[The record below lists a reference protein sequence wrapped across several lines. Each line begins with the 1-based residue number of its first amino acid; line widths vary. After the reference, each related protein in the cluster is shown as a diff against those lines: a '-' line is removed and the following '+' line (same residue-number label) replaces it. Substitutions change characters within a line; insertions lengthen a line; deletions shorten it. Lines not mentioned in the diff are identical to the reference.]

1 MYFKMLKKDIRR
13 KKSMNIILL
22 IFIFLATMFISGS
35 LSNLVVISSGTESFF
50 NKAGIK
56 DFSILTMDN
65 VGQQETGKVNEKDPV
80 NEFLKENDHVEE
92 YHADDLVYFSKTN
105 IELED
110 SKEEYQLTAT
120 GMITGYDI
128 YQQKFFDE
136 ENNEITEME
145 DGTIYVN
152 YKSLKDN
159 ELKTGD
165 KLTIKTTDGY
175 SKTFTLAGYSK
186 DAFFG
191 TDLMSSHRFIM
202 TDHDLQDLKANSGL
216 PTGKFYSI
224 DTKDQKAF
232 EKDYNNAG
240 FNVIFSGDRQ
250 LVKSTYIMDLVV
262 AGIIMLVSICLIIIS
277 AVMLKFTI
285 VFSINEDFKEI
296 GIMKAIGLKTPY
308 IRGMYVVK
316 YLAMAIV
323 GAFLGCIASIPFSKA
338 LLGQF
343 TNTILVGKDMNNLL
357 LQIGS
362 SIVVVLFI
370 SGSAYLSTGKL
381 KKFSP
386 MDAIRNGSNGER
398 FKKKGIFS
406 LNKSRLRTTTFLA
419 CNDVCCEFRKYL
431 VLFVASIVGM
441 WLVTMPVNTI
451 NTLRSENIIDWFAI
465 VRADVFISDDEKISD
480 LLMQGQRQGF
490 EDYLTEVKDA
500 LEENGYPVKQVST
513 EASFKLKVRKG
524 EESYKSLATQGL
536 GSTTDQYAY
545 EEGTAPEYTDEVA
558 LAVVTAD
565 AIHASVGDT
574 VYITSG
580 DKEKPYTVTAIYQSM
595 NNMGEGMRF
604 HEDAELDYSGCSG
617 TFGVQVQLAD
627 EADIKN
633 IDDTIADIEPLFP
646 NARVENAKTFIGN
659 MLGGI
664 SDQLA
669 SLKVLILIVAIAINI
684 LVVALMQKMFLIR
697 EKGEMGMMKAVGFT
711 NQAIIRWQTKRIAL
725 VLFIGI
731 LVGTL
736 TGTPFSQITSGQVF
750 KFMGASHIDFQI
762 NPLEVY
768 VIYPLCLFVT
778 TVLGCVITMHKVRKI
793 SPQETNNI
801 E

>member
-35 LSNLVVISSGTESFF
+35 LSNLVVISSGTENFF
-50 NKAGIK
+50 DKAGIK

-65 VGQQETGKVNEKDPV
+65 AGQGEAQTEDEKDLV
-80 NEFLKENDHVEE
+80 DEFLKANEHIEE
-92 YHADDLVYFSKTN
+92 YHADDMVYFSKTN

-110 SKEEYQLTAT
+110 SKEEYKLTAT

-136 ENNEITEME
+136 ENREITEME

-159 ELKTGD
+159 DLKTGD
-165 KLTIKTTDGY
+165 RLTIKSANGY

-191 TDLMSSHRFIM
+191 TDLMSSHRFIVS
-202 TDHDLQDLKANSGL
+202 DHDLQDLKENSGL
-216 PTGKFYSI
+216 PEGKLYSI
-224 DTKDQKAF
+224 QTKDQKAF

-250 LVKSTYIMDLVV
+250 KIKSTYIMDLVI
-262 AGIIMLVSICLIIIS
+262 AGVIMLVSMCLIIIS

-308 IRGMYVVK
+308 IRGMYVLK
-316 YLAMAIV
+316 YLAMAIA
-323 GAFLGCIASIPFSKA
+323 GSILGFLVSIPFSKA

-343 TNTILVGKDMNNLL
+343 TNTILIENDMGNLL
-357 LQIGS
+357 LQIIS
-362 SIVVVLFI
+362 CVFVVIFI
-370 SGSAYLSTGKL
+370 SGSAYISTGKL

-386 MDAIRNGSNGER
+386 MDAIRGGSNGER
-398 FKKKGIFS
+398 FKRKGIFS
-406 LNKSRLRTTTFLA
+406 LSKSRLQTTTFLA
-419 CNDVCCEFRKYL
+419 YNDVCCEFRKYL

-441 WLVTMPVNTI
+441 WLVIMPVNTI
-451 NTLRSENIIDWFAI
+451 NTLRSENIIDWFSI
-465 VRADVFISDDEKISD
+465 IKADVFISDDEKTAD
-480 LLMQGQRQGF
+480 LLMQGQKQEF
-490 EDYLTEVKDA
+490 EDYLSGVENT
-500 LEENGYPVKQVST
+500 LEENGYPVKQISA
-513 EASFKLKVRKG
+513 EATFNLRVRKG
-524 EESYKSLATQGL
+524 DESFKSLASQGI
-536 GSTTDQYAY
+536 GSTADQYAY

-558 LAVVTAD
+558 LAEVTAE
-565 AIHASVGDT
+565 AIHASIGDT

-580 DKEKPYTVTAIYQSM
+580 EEVKPYTVTAIYQSM
-595 NNMGEGMRF
+595 VNMGEGIRF
-604 HEDAELDYSGCSG
+604 HEDAKLDYSGCSG

-627 EADIKN
+627 EEDMEN
-633 IDDTIADIEPLFP
+633 MDDTITDIEPLFP
-646 NARVENAKTFIGN
+646 NARVENAETFIGN
-659 MLGGI
+659 MIGGI

-669 SLKVLILIVAIAINI
+669 SLKVLILVVAIAINI

-711 NQAIIRWQTKRIAL
+711 NLAIIKWQTKRIAL
-725 VLFIGI
+725 VLFAGI

-736 TGTPFSQITSGQVF
+736 TGTPFSQITAGQVF
-750 KFMGASHIDFQI
+750 HFMGVSRIEFQI

-778 TVLGCVITMHKVRKI
+778 TVLGCIITMRKVRKI